1 MKSSFWILRFWS
13 FFILAGDTPYKYY
26 NKVDYKHWRL
36 LGALWLRGPL
46 LQNTLPHSGNQS
58 IPIKPGHFRTK
69 GFTLTEASSDYGLV
83 SKVYTR
89 KENGEVQ
96 TDLGKRAVTGVISWQ
111 RSHSTQKITLH
122 HHCMK
127 TSRSKAHWPVEQQD
141 LTEKGFQG
149 T

>member
-1 MKSSFWILRFWS
+1 M
-13 FFILAGDTPYKYY
+13 
-26 NKVDYKHWRL
+26 
-36 LGALWLRGPL
+36 
-46 LQNTLPHSGNQS
+46 QNTLPHSGNQF
-58 IPIKPGHFRTK
+58 IPIKPGHFRIK

-96 TDLGKRAVTGVISWQ
+96 TDLGKRAVTGLMESFLDKG
-111 RSHSTQKITLH
+111 HSTQKFTLH